1 MYAPLSDK
9 IELLQYSKLFSI
21 FKYSSYL
28 AKGVGIIQP
37 EDEAACD
44 LLFTTMFGLTSVIV
58 AGVDIIFLIEATK
71 QPDGLEKNVFIV
83 DTVSL
88 IVDNLRNF
96 GNLLLICVEE
106 PIAHAVIL
114 AVRTICA
121 MGYSGMQIAEGGMVL

>member
-1 MYAPLSDK
+1 
-9 IELLQYSKLFSI
+9 
-21 FKYSSYL
+21 
-28 AKGVGIIQP
+28 
-37 EDEAACD
+37 
-44 LLFTTMFGLTSVIV
+44 MFGFASVIV
-58 AGVDIIFLIEATK
+58 AGADIVFLVEAAK

-88 IVDNLRNF
+88 IVDNLRNL
-96 GNLLLICVEE
+96 GDLLLICVEE